1 MRAILCFFVIA
12 CCGLS
17 ACVPVSMVPN
27 SSGTRPT
34 IASNTGPKS
43 PTGQF
48 AQIVTRVEPVAED
61 FCLTMRQ
68 NLNCDF
74 LVIVDDRNTKT
85 VNAFQTQ
92 SRDGRPLVIFTQGL
106 INKAQNADELAFVL
120 GHEMAHHLE
129 GHLTRQYESAR
140 AGAILLGGLTVM
152 SGGTQD
158 AVDLAQQLGAEFGAR
173 RYSKDFELE
182 ADRLGTILAMRAGYD
197 PVRGAR
203 FFSRLPDPGD
213 KFLGTH
219 PPNAARVE
227 MVRRTSLGY

>member
-12 CCGLS
+12 CFGLS

-48 AQIVTRVEPVAED
+48 AQIVNRVEPVAED

-152 SGGTQD
+152 SGGPKMQSILPNNWVPNLVLADIQRTLNSKPTALALYWRCGRD
-158 AVDLAQQLGAEFGAR
+158 MILCAVPA
-173 RYSKDFELE
+173 
-182 ADRLGTILAMRAGYD
+182 
-197 PVRGAR
+197 
-203 FFSRLPDPGD
+203 
-213 KFLGTH
+213 
-219 PPNAARVE
+219 
-227 MVRRTSLGY
+227 SLVACPIQVISF